1 MPFVSSTLHDVT
13 RTAGSPKMSAQG
25 FESIAFVASAADN
38 AQEARVALTARYGER
53 SVEDADVIVALGGDG
68 MMLQTLHDMMGR
80 RVPIYGMNRGS
91 VGFLMNEFTDEDLP
105 AKLAAAER
113 TVIHPLTMRARDREG
128 RIHVSKAI
136 NEVALWRQSYQAAKL
151 RIEVDGK
158 PRLQELICDGVL
170 VATPAGSTA
179 YNLSAHGPLLPLNSP
194 LLAMTPISPFRPRRW
209 RGALLPDRAAVAI
222 EIEEGDK
229 RPVAAVA
236 DNTEFRDV
244 RRVEI
249 ALDRKTSLTMLHD
262 PGHGLDERI
271 LTEQF
276 GW

>member
-1 MPFVSSTLHDVT
+1 MTDDK
-13 RTAGSPKMSAQG
+13 R
-25 FESIAFVASAADN
+25 FERIAFIASN
-38 AQEARVALTARYGER
+38 AEDARLAREALVARYGD
-53 SVEDADVIVALGGDG
+53 VPADDAGVVVALGGDG
-68 MMLQTLHDMMGR
+68 MMLQTLHERMGR
-80 RVPIYGMNRGS
+80 STPIYGMNRGS
-91 VGFLMNEFTDEDLP
+91 VGFLMNEYSEDDLVDRI
-105 AKLAAAER
+105 KAAER
-113 TVIHPLTMRARDREG
+113 SVIHPLTMRARDREG

-179 YNLSAHGPLLPLNSP
+179 YNLSAHGPLLPLASP

-222 EIEEGDK
+222 DVLEDEK

-249 ALDRKTSLTMLHD
+249 SLDRKTALVMLHD

>member
-1 MPFVSSTLHDVT
+1 MID
-13 RTAGSPKMSAQG
+13 RKRY
-25 FESIAFVASAADN
+25 ERIAFVASGSDDARAAY
-38 AQEARVALTARYGER
+38 AALTARYGDAPAE
-53 SVEDADVIVALGGDG
+53 EADVLVALGGDG
-68 MMLQTLHDMMGR
+68 MMLQTLHETMGR
-80 RVPIYGMNRGS
+80 RTPIYGMNRGS
-91 VGFLMNEFTDEDLP
+91 VGFLMNEYVEEGLVER
-105 AKLAAAER
+105 LSAAEK

-128 RIHVSKAI
+128 RIHVAKAI
-136 NEVALWRQSYQAAKL
+136 NEVALWRQSYQAAKF

-158 PRLQELICDGVL
+158 PRMAELICDGVL

-179 YNLSAHGPLLPLNSP
+179 YNLSAHGPLLPLAGP

-222 EIEEGDK
+222 DILEDDK

-249 ALDRKTSLTMLHD
+249 ALDRKTDLTMLHD

-271 LTEQF
+271 LAEQF

>member
-1 MPFVSSTLHDVT
+1 MID
-13 RTAGSPKMSAQG
+13 RKRY
-25 FESIAFVASAADN
+25 ERIAFLASASED
-38 AQEARVALTARYGER
+38 ARAAHAALTARYG
-53 SVEDADVIVALGGDG
+53 DAPAAEAEVIVALGGDG
-68 MMLQTLHDMMGR
+68 MMLQTLHETMGR
-80 RVPIYGMNRGS
+80 RTPIYGMNRGS
-91 VGFLMNEFTDEDLP
+91 VGFLMNEYVEDGLIER
-105 AKLAAAER
+105 LSAAER

-128 RIHVSKAI
+128 RVHVAKAI
-136 NEVALWRQSYQAAKL
+136 NEVALWRQSYQAAKF

-158 PRLQELICDGVL
+158 PRMAELICDGVL

-179 YNLSAHGPLLPLNSP
+179 YNLSAHGPLLPLASP

-222 EIEEGDK
+222 DVIEDDK

-236 DNTEFRDV
+236 DNTEFRDI

-249 ALDRKTSLTMLHD
+249 ALDRKTDLVMLHD

-271 LTEQF
+271 LAEQF

>member
-1 MPFVSSTLHDVT
+1 M
-13 RTAGSPKMSAQG
+13 SPSRR
-25 FESIAFVASAADN
+25 FERVAFVASAADD
-38 AQEARVALTARYGER
+38 AQAAWQALTERYGDAPAAE
-53 SVEDADVIVALGGDG
+53 ADVIVALGGDG
-68 MMLQTLHDMMGR
+68 MMLQTLHETMGR
-80 RVPIYGMNRGS
+80 KIPVYGMNRGS
-91 VGFLMNEFTDEDLP
+91 VGFLMNEYSEEGLVER
-105 AKLAAAER
+105 LAAADR

-136 NEVALWRQSYQAAKL
+136 NEVYLWRQSYQAAKF

-158 PRLQELICDGVL
+158 PRLAELMCDGVL

-222 EIEEGDK
+222 DVLEDDK

-249 ALDRKTSLTMLHD
+249 ALDRKTDLVMLHD

-271 LTEQF
+271 LAEQF

>member
-1 MPFVSSTLHDVT
+1 MTD
-13 RTAGSPKMSAQG
+13 RR
-25 FESIAFVASAADN
+25 FERVAFMASAAED
-38 AQEARVALTARYGER
+38 AQAARAALTARYGD
-53 SVEDADVIVALGGDG
+53 SGVETADVVVALGGDG
-68 MMLQTLHDMMGR
+68 MMLQTLHEMMGR
-80 RVPIYGMNRGS
+80 GVPIYGMNRGS
-91 VGFLMNEFTDEDLP
+91 VGFLMNEYSEEALHER
-105 AKLAAAER
+105 LSAAER
-113 TVIHPLTMRARDREG
+113 TVIHPLTMRARDNEG
-128 RIHVSKAI
+128 RMHVAKAI
-136 NEVALWRQSYQAAKL
+136 NEVALWRQSYQAAKF

-158 PRLQELICDGVL
+158 PRLLELICDGVL

-179 YNLSAHGPLLPLNSP
+179 YNLSAHGPLLPLASP
-194 LLAMTPISPFRPRRW
+194 LLALTPISPFRPRRW

-222 EIEEGDK
+222 DVLEPDK

-244 RRVEI
+244 KRVEI

-271 LTEQF
+271 LAEQF

>member
-1 MPFVSSTLHDVT
+1 MTNTDRVK
-13 RTAGSPKMSAQG
+13 R
-25 FESIAFVASAADN
+25 IAFLASSADD
-38 AQEARVALTARYGER
+38 ARKAYDALSARYGDAPMDE
-53 SVEDADVIVALGGDG
+53 ADVIVALGGDG
-68 MMLQTLHDMMGR
+68 MMLQTLHERMGR
-80 RVPIYGMNRGS
+80 STPIYGMNRGS
-91 VGFLMNEFTDEDLP
+91 VGFLMNEYSEDDLP
-105 AKLAAAER
+105 ERLALAER
-113 TVIHPLTMRARDREG
+113 TVIHPLTMRARDSEG
-128 RIHVSKAI
+128 RVHVSKAI
-136 NEVALWRQSYQAAKL
+136 NEVALWRQSYQAAKF

-158 PRLQELICDGVL
+158 PRMPELICDGVL

-179 YNLSAHGPLLPLNSP
+179 YNLSAHGPLLPLASP

-222 EIEEGDK
+222 DILESDK

-249 ALDRKTSLTMLHD
+249 ALDRKTDLVMLHD

>member
-1 MPFVSSTLHDVT
+1 MTD
-13 RTAGSPKMSAQG
+13 RR
-25 FESIAFVASAADN
+25 FERVAFMASAAED
-38 AQEARVALTARYGER
+38 AQAARAALTARYGDAG
-53 SVEDADVIVALGGDG
+53 VETADVVVALGGDG
-68 MMLQTLHDMMGR
+68 MMLQTLHEMMGR
-80 RVPIYGMNRGS
+80 GVPIYGMNRGS
-91 VGFLMNEFTDEDLP
+91 VGFLMNEYSEEALHER
-105 AKLAAAER
+105 LSAAER
-113 TVIHPLTMRARDREG
+113 TVIHPLTMRARDNEG
-128 RIHVSKAI
+128 RMHVAKAI
-136 NEVALWRQSYQAAKL
+136 NEVALWRQSYQAAKF

-158 PRLQELICDGVL
+158 PRLLELICDGVL

-179 YNLSAHGPLLPLNSP
+179 YNLSAHGPLLPLASP
-194 LLAMTPISPFRPRRW
+194 LLALTPISPFRPRRW

-222 EIEEGDK
+222 DVLEPDK

-244 RRVEI
+244 KRVEI

-271 LTEQF
+271 LAEQF